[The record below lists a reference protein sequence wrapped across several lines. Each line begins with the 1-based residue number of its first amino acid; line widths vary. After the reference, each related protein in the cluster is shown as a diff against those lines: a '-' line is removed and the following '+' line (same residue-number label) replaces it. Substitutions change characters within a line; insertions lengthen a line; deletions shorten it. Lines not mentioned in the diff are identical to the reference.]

1 MATGTSGTERTIGQ
15 LVADATHDLEG
26 IVRGEIALAKAEVTD
41 GAKVLGKGAGLL
53 AGAVF
58 LVLMGVVFLLHSAA
72 WGIAAWLPVWAG
84 YLIVAVVV
92 LIIAAVLALLGKKA
106 LETARPAPERAIDQ
120 AQRTIAVI
128 KEPFGDADAVD
139 ARGSHGPGTA
149 AAGCR
154 DHGCRGTGIRED
166 HAPAG
171 VTDPLSL
178 RGTPPSTRRARRARP
193 RRSTGAI
200 SSRVS
205 A

>member
-15 LVADATHDLEG
+15 LVADATHDIEG

-53 AGAVF
+53 AGAAF

-72 WGIAAWLPVWAG
+72 WGISTWLPVWAG

-92 LIIAAVLALLGKKA
+92 LIIAAILGLMGKKA

-128 KEPFGDADAVD
+128 KEPFSDTDAGDVA
-139 ARGSHGPGTA
+139 GTA
-149 AAGCR
+149 AS
-154 DHGCRGTGIRED
+154 GTAASGTAASGTAASGAA
-166 HAPAG
+166 APASG
-171 VTDPLSL
+171 TT
-178 RGTPPSTRRARRARP
+178 TPPPAAP
-193 RRSTGAI
+193 GP
-200 SSRVS
+200 S

>member
-1 MATGTSGTERTIGQ
+1 MATETSGKERTIGQ

-58 LVLMGVVFLLHSAA
+58 LVLMGFVFLLHSAA
-72 WGIAAWLPVWAG
+72 WGIAEFLPVWAG

-92 LIIAAVLALLGKKA
+92 LIIAAVLALMGKKA
-106 LETARPAPERAIDQ
+106 LETALPAPERAIDQ

-128 KEPFGDADAVD
+128 KEPFGDSDAADATPG
-139 ARGSHGPGTA
+139 APASGTTPQASGTATPGNAGGAPGTP
-149 AAGCR
+149 GS
-154 DHGCRGTGIRED
+154 
-166 HAPAG
+166 P
-171 VTDPLSL
+171 
-178 RGTPPSTRRARRARP
+178 TP
-193 RRSTGAI
+193 
-200 SSRVS
+200 S

>member
-15 LVADATHDLEG
+15 LVADATHDIEG

-53 AGAVF
+53 AGAAF

-72 WGIAAWLPVWAG
+72 WGISTWLPVWAG

-92 LIIAAVLALLGKKA
+92 LIIAAILGLMGKKA

-128 KEPFGDADAVD
+128 KEPFSDTDAGDVAGA
-139 ARGSHGPGTA
+139 AASGTA
-149 AAGCR
+149 ASGAAASGAA
-154 DHGCRGTGIRED
+154 
-166 HAPAG
+166 APASG
-171 VTDPLSL
+171 TT
-178 RGTPPSTRRARRARP
+178 TPPPAAP
-193 RRSTGAI
+193 GP
-200 SSRVS
+200 S